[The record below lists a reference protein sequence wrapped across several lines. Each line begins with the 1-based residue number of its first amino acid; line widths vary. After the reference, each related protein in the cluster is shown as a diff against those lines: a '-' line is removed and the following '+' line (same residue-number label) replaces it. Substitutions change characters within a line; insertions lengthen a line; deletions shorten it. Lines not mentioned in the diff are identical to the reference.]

1 MTSRDQKSEER
12 GRQNENS
19 RQSGPQGG
27 QKSQRGRP
35 GGSGK
40 QDGAGIGSSQG
51 QDRASSREKQERT
64 DRSTG
69 TADVERGAQQSAPD
83 SMVNEMTGAYK
94 ERP

>member
-1 MTSRDQKSEER
+1 MTSRDQKSGER

-27 QKSQRGRP
+27 QKGQRGQP
-35 GGSGK
+35 GKSGG

-51 QDRASSREKQERT
+51 QDRASPRDRQERP
-64 DRSTG
+64 DRSNG
-69 TADVERGAQQSAPD
+69 NPDVERGAQSGSTD
-83 SMVNEMTGAYK
+83 SMVNDMTGAFK